1 MRSVDVNVLVNA
13 HRPEAPDH
21 TSVRAW
27 LDRARRGPEPLVV
40 LDVVASGFLRVVTHP
55 KIFKEPTPLATAI
68 EFLRAIRASPAF
80 RRIEPG
86 DLHWEIFTN
95 LCVELRAVGNA
106 VPDLYLA
113 AAAIEQ
119 GSTFVSTDRRFAGI
133 PNLRWER
140 PVGPGS

>member
-1 MRSVDVNVLVNA
+1 MRCVDVNVLVNA

-21 TSVRAW
+21 TNVRKW
-27 LDRARRGPEPLVV
+27 LDRVRRGNDPLIM

-55 KIFKEPTPLATAI
+55 KIFKEPTPVDTAI
-68 EFLRAIRASPAF
+68 EFLDVLRASPAF

-86 DLHWEIFTN
+86 DRHWEIFTG
-95 LCVELRAVGNA
+95 LCTQFGAVGNA

-119 GSTFVSTDRRFAGI
+119 GSTFISADRRFAGI
-133 PNLRWER
+133 PNLRSER
-140 PVGPGS
+140 PIDT